1 MGDDPVL
8 WRDVRVKIPGRS
20 SLFLADIINSNKL
33 KLLRDLRLEQC
44 VSAKKAESV
53 LRLVIEHGHI
63 ESFDISG
70 NKLSLVDTRTLAKL
84 TRRLKKL
91 RVENCRLTQ
100 PQVDTILRTIGEDEA
115 PRLEILLIG
124 NNDLSGLKY
133 DQLGRAA
140 CKLSS
145 LHCDN
150 SRLSRAL
157 LTNLLTAIRDQAGLS
172 HLQDLNLM
180 QNSLLGIHHSLIA
193 AALTNIKS
201 LNLWGT
207 NAICLSLLTEIGA
220 GRSRIEK
227 LNLGSSDF
235 SYYPPPLV
243 ANAVILLREVNL
255 SHVRMCPLALNMLL
269 TTISTSQD
277 CRLESLTMLNI
288 AWSSESVQQL
298 VQKVKDKIP
307 KFEFSFV
314 V

>member
-1 MGDDPVL
+1 M
-8 WRDVRVKIPGRS
+8 
-20 SLFLADIINSNKL
+20 
-33 KLLRDLRLEQC
+33 E
-44 VSAKKAESV
+44 
-53 LRLVIEHGHI
+53 
-63 ESFDISG
+63 
-70 NKLSLVDTRTLAKL
+70 
-84 TRRLKKL
+84 
-91 RVENCRLTQ
+91 
-100 PQVDTILRTIGEDEA
+100 TILRAVDGDEA
-115 PRLEILLIG
+115 PRLEILRIG
-124 NNDLSGLKY
+124 NNDLSGLKFA
-133 DQLGRAA
+133 QLGRTA

-150 SRLSRAL
+150 SRLTRGL

-180 QNSLLGIHHSLIA
+180 QNSLLGIHHTLIA

-243 ANAVILLREVNL
+243 ANAVILLKEVDL

-269 TTISTSQD
+269 TTISTSED
-277 CRLESLTMLNI
+277 CKLEALTMLNI
-288 AWSSESVQQL
+288 ARSLQSSAQL
-298 VQKVKDKIP
+298 VKEVQDKIP
-307 KFEFSFV
+307 KFEFSIV
-314 V
+314 I